1 MGVKKD
7 YMRKMPGRI
16 VGQTTDKD
24 GKRAF
29 VLTLQAR
36 EQHIKREKATSNICS
51 NESLM
56 ALWVTVYLSL
66 MGPEGLREVN
76 KLSCDGAHYLKSE
89 LLATGKFEDPFP
101 GKPFLKEFV
110 LKPSKHPGLV
120 QNDLE
125 KAGFFAA
132 LETEEGYVSFCVTE
146 QRTKEEIDQ
155 LVKVVKEG

>member
-1 MGVKKD
+1 MGVKKE

-24 GKRAF
+24 GKRAY

-76 KLSCDGAHYLKSE
+76 RISCDGAHYLKDT
-89 LLATGKFEDPFP
+89 LLATGQFEDPFP

-110 LKPSKHPGLV
+110 LKPKKFPGMM
-120 QNDLE
+120 QKRLE
-125 KAGFFAA
+125 EAGYFAA
-132 LETEEGYVSFCVTE
+132 LDTEEGYVSFCVTE
-146 QRTKEEIDQ
+146 QRTKEEIDG
-155 LVKVVKEG
+155 LVQIVKEG